1 MTDLPPD
8 KRAASP
14 DATHTFDQLG
24 SRQDALLGQ
33 VAGNYHLLARA
44 GQGAFGTVYR
54 GRDIRLD
61 RTVAVKFLNGPVSA
75 EARQRFEQEARAMAR
90 LGKHPGVVD
99 IYAWGEHEGRCYLAL
114 EYLPESAASLLERRP
129 GGLELDAAL
138 AIAQQCADALA
149 AAHRAGVIHGDIKPS
164 NILLSD
170 DGRQAKLGDFGLAR
184 MAADAPPTGGSPAYL
199 APECALGAPATAAS
213 DIYALGGTLFALLTG
228 KPPVAASGAGE
239 ALDAAASGRKR
250 LIAALRPDLPLAVV
264 DAITR
269 AMAMDP
275 ALRFESAEAFAAALS
290 KTISVQAR
298 VKPAG
303 MRRVFRLA
311 AAGAAVFAAALA
323 LVIAQGFMPGG
334 GSNVL
339 LADARLSMNHG
350 DYEAARQGFEQYL
363 SSQPDSAEARY
374 GLAYAFLLEGDHEN
388 AAEEFSRVGEE
399 ALRKE
404 GKAAIAYMAS
414 GEAARPALEQ
424 AATETPT
431 GYAAV
436 LLAMLDM
443 MSGAFAQAE
452 SRLTAV
458 NESELKFEWQR
469 RQYLQTLGQLHYKS
483 GDFTAAES
491 VFRRLE
497 ESGAG
502 GRESFASD
510 YAELARERSETTARR
525 DSGEQ
530 LARLKTLVDEQPAD
544 DATDSW
550 TSRPLRIWIPP
561 IEAGKGV
568 IAQESGLA
576 DVLPWR
582 LSLALMNETR
592 VAITPVEREAEEAIL
607 AEQEL
612 SATLSDP
619 EEAIRLGRVM
629 GARLLLLGKVTRLF
643 DQELLH
649 VSLVDIESTR
659 AIPVGEYVIDRTLD
673 PTAWIGDI
681 VNDLADTVLTSYP
694 LRGRVVAAPEGPMLN
709 LGRSAG
715 VAQGMVFRATDTA
728 AGVEP
733 VRATV
738 TEVLDESSSRV
749 TITGAAVET
758 LAAEG
763 WRVER
768 EGAADAS

>member
-1 MTDLPPD
+1 MTDHPLE
-8 KRAASP
+8 KRAASA

-24 SRQDALLGQ
+24 SRQDPLLGQ

-54 GRDIRLD
+54 ARDIRLD

-99 IYAWGEHEGRCYLAL
+99 VYAWGEHEGRCYLAL
-114 EYLPESAASLLERRP
+114 EYLPESAASLIERRP
-129 GGLELDAAL
+129 EGLVLDEAL
-138 AIAQQCADALA
+138 GIALQCADALS

-199 APECALGAPATAAS
+199 APECALGAPTTAAS

-228 KPPVAASGAGE
+228 RPPVAASGASE

-250 LIAALRPDLPLAVV
+250 LIAASRPDLPIGII

-275 ALRFESAEAFAAALS
+275 ALRFESAEAFAAAL
-290 KTISVQAR
+290 AR
-298 VKPAG
+298 GATVNALVKPAG
-303 MRRVFRLA
+303 VRRVVRLA
-311 AAGAAVFAAALA
+311 AAGAAVFAAALV
-323 LVIAQGFMPGG
+323 LVMVQGFAPGG

-339 LADARLSMNHG
+339 LADARLSMNRG

-374 GLAYAFLLEGDHEN
+374 GLAYAFLLEGDHEH

-404 GKAAIAYMAS
+404 GKAAVAYMAS

-424 AATETPT
+424 AATETPK

-443 MSGAFAQAE
+443 MGGGFAQAQT
-452 SRLTAV
+452 RLAAV
-458 NESELKFEWQR
+458 DESELKFEWQR

-483 GDFTAAES
+483 GNFDAAEA

-502 GRESFASD
+502 GREGFASD
-510 YAELARERSETTARR
+510 YAALARERRETAGRA

-530 LARLKTLVDEQPAD
+530 LARLKTLLDEQPAS
-544 DATDSW
+544 ATDSW

-592 VAITPVEREAEEAIL
+592 VAITPVEREAEAAIL

-643 DQELLH
+643 DQELMH
-649 VSLVDIESTR
+649 VSLVDIETTR

-681 VNDLADTVLTSYP
+681 VNDLADTVLTTYP
-694 LRGRVVAAPEGPMLN
+694 LRGRVTASPEGPMLN
-709 LGRSAG
+709 LGSSAG

-728 AGVEP
+728 AGAEP

-738 TEVLDESSSRV
+738 TEVLGESSSRV
-749 TITGAAVET
+749 TITGADAET

-768 EGAADAS
+768 EGATDAS